1 MSRGEVGS
9 NVESLHRK
17 WSSDTDYLSAYEEL
31 GGPEFEI
38 ARAVILAR
46 QGAGLTQ
53 GQLAKRMNTTQSVI
67 ARLEG
72 GRTCPST
79 TTPMRFAQAT
89 GTRLKISFEAAD
101 ASASRLRAGGTQ
113 PLNATRSRTHR
124 GRINPMSCR
133 QLQLVRRSGASHAP
147 KMPAVCTSTARPYTR
162 IVFIRHRGS
171 V

>member
-79 TTPMRFAQAT
+79 TTPMRFAQAKLPA
-89 GTRLKISFEAAD
+89 R
-101 ASASRLRAGGTQ
+101 ASRSVSR
-113 PLNATRSRTHR
+113 PLT
-124 GRINPMSCR
+124 
-133 QLQLVRRSGASHAP
+133 LQLVAYAPVELNRSTLCGAAP
-147 KMPAVCTSTARPYTR
+147 TEVES
-162 IVFIRHRGS
+162 IL
-171 V
+171 